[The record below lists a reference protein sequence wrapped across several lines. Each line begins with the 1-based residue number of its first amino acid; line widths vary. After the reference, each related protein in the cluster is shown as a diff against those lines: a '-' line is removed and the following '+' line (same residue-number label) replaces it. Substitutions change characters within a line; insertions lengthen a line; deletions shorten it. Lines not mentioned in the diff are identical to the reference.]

1 MDIGQSLDEDE
12 EKLQRCVSRGLTN
25 EGAGGLWLVAGCKN
39 VVLSSH
45 LKTPVGFLHRSRD
58 IFDRE

>member
-12 EKLQRCVSRGLTN
+12 AKPQKCVSRVTN
-25 EGAGGLWLVAGCKN
+25 EGAGGLWLVAGCKK

-45 LKTPVGFLHRSRD
+45 LKTPVGFLHGSRD